1 MSEASPVDLRI
12 NYLWLMLL
20 RTGVATST
28 NGRHSGCSALG
39 PTREGSIKI
48 HPERSI
54 GAGHPSPWAEWV
66 NRDWK
71 DRNHSQ
77 THGFIFALSVPAP
90 KLGHAIDM
98 PEWCPDH
105 INQRYPIPSHP
116 SHPLKNSTTL
126 LYPSGTRFFIHILGV
141 TFTGPK
147 QLFSFSAHA
156 WRILLR
162 ESVKTKT
169 GKKQSGWPLGSTP
182 PPPPPKQSGK
192 CEKFSTSCHIWGY
205 FAIL

>member
-90 KLGHAIDM
+90 KLGHVLHMSEWRLDQISSTERCSLSRID
-98 PEWCPDH
+98 W
-105 INQRYPIPSHP
+105 RYPIP

-126 LYPSGTRFFIHILGV
+126 LYPSGTRFLIHILGV
-141 TFTGPK
+141 TFTG
-147 QLFSFSAHA
+147 
-156 WRILLR
+156 LLINNFLV
-162 ESVKTKT
+162 SVHM
-169 GKKQSGWPLGSTP
+169 LD
-182 PPPPPKQSGK
+182 
-192 CEKFSTSCHIWGY
+192 KFC
-205 FAIL
+205 